1 LKERQRDRK
10 RERKTER
17 KKERQR
23 HAFQSVFAI
32 KEIAGTLPPA
42 HDSTGDGG
50 VIEVTEVD
58 TRHMD
63 SAEAAIDVQPRRST
77 LKDPSIVPKKSM
89 STKVKDNK
97 TPIIN
102 KKKSVPLITEKRLQA
117 NQELLIRQKIKRYF
131 NVDRDESNS
140 ISMAESVVYYY

>member
-1 LKERQRDRK
+1 MKERQKDRK

-23 HAFQSVFAI
+23 HAFQSVFAV

-50 VIEVTEVD
+50 VIEVD

-77 LKDPSIVPKKSM
+77 LKAPSIVLKKSM

-102 KKKSVPLITEKRLQA
+102 KKKSVPLITEKGLQA